1 MSNEQSYGEKA
12 VGRKPVNHGTPL
24 SEVELKVDGIKVD
37 FANIIDDLN
46 DLRAEAG
53 DAEVMRMLSI
63 AITELQTASM
73 WAVKAVTWKI

>member
-1 MSNEQSYGEKA
+1 MSNEQSFGEKA
-12 VGRKPVNHGTPL
+12 VGREPVNPGVPI
-24 SEVELKVDGIKVD
+24 SDIDLKVSGIKLD

-53 DAEVMRMLSI
+53 DADVMRMLSI
-63 AITELQTASM
+63 AITESQTASM